1 MSPVVVN
8 ILDLIDMGGREVLEL
23 KLATFS
29 SPKNPEIE
37 DFIRNKAISFATGK
51 LSITYLVNDEN
62 TGISLAIL
70 LSPTSLSS
78 STEITCLRHQRKS
91 WQDTPEWMH
100 PLVITWLPHS
110 FLLSSVKITPLPK
123 KIVLTDLN

>member
-1 MSPVVVN
+1 MSPIVVN

-62 TGISLAIL
+62 TGNIL
-70 LSPTSLSS
+70 GYFALTHKSIVINGDNLSS
-78 STEITCLRHQRKS
+78 TSKKKLARCSTEDNQKYIQFMR
-91 WQDTPEWMH
+91 
-100 PLVITWLPHS
+100 
-110 FLLSSVKITPLPK
+110 FF
-123 KIVLTDLN
+123 